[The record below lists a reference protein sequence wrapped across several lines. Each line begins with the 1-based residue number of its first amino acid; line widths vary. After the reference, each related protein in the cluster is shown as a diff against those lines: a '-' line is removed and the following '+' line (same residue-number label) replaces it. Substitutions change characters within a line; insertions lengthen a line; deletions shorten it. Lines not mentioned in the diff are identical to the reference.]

1 MTYTRCNKEITL
13 QIASLIK
20 AGTSKRFAAQA
31 AGISRQCFYDWLR
44 KGEAP
49 DAQEPHR
56 SFALA
61 IRKAEG
67 EQVTKVSGVIM
78 ENILDGDGHLGLKY
92 LKMYYPKDFGDQ
104 PASNQEQVA
113 PLQPLDLA
121 ASFASAVRGDE
132 EGDDG

>member
-1 MTYTRCNKEITL
+1 MMSTRCNKEITETV
-13 QIASLIK
+13 ANLIR

-44 KGEAP
+44 KGEAV
-49 DAQEPHR
+49 DAEEPHR
-56 SFALA
+56 SFASA

-67 EQVTKVSGVIM
+67 EQVGKVSGVIM
-78 ENILDGDGHLGLKY
+78 GSILDGDGHLGLKY

-104 PASNQEQVA
+104 PPNQGDEVA

-121 ASFASAVRGDE
+121 ASFASAVQGE
-132 EGDDG
+132 ESDDN